1 MFYRIIEL
9 TEKQI
14 AVINKYF
21 EGKLSM
27 FGTDEED
34 METMKTV
41 IAMAEDLQE
50 EMDAYDES
58 DDLIRWFWDIY
69 NAQNV
74 EN

>member
-1 MFYRIIEL
+1 MEKIEL

-34 METMKTV
+34 METMKSV

-50 EMDAYDES
+50 ELDAYDES
-58 DDLIRWFWDIY
+58 GDDLIRWFWDIY
-69 NAQNV
+69 NTQNV